1 MELELERAGSR
12 DANSEASLELQ
23 QEELKIIQGQQR
35 RRFMLRNE
43 KPSSPTSTREGYGA
57 EINLGLET
65 TTQCSQRSSGKH
77 QAASEIDYKQISESL
92 QLENADI
99 KRKLTAMSQEVVGLR
114 KFKDEADVSELGSN
128 ATHKIINLSKKNREL
143 SAMITA
149 ERNRA
154 HQLAKHLK
162 ATEEALKAKETTRD
176 APDHGRDIEH
186 KAKILKHQLEQCNM
200 KLVECRSE
208 NQVINNELKVAHK
221 IIASEVGDDV
231 DLNSLVSGT
240 SSWRGRAQ
248 RIIHLQN
255 KLKET
260 KRKLAVSEKG
270 KRGVGTL
277 ECRDVRQKETLTK
290 LDQDKKMKLHE
301 CQSEIQSLRE
311 EYSKLQYQYNA
322 LKARNKT
329 LTANLKA
336 ARLSDVSPVL
346 KYDITPASLMS
357 CSNSSAQDFSGQA
370 HFQRERHE
378 WEKEKI
384 QLQQHITK
392 LLSDLSKLRQLDCGP
407 VSTLASPLSSEGNHS
422 QLETLL
428 KVTKTERDGLLK
440 LSESMQQRLDAA
452 TNKIVRLDTDL
463 RNQKERSRNLQK
475 RLKCDQIADVKTELS
490 ESKTILLLNENT
502 VLKETLELTRHEKL
516 EDITLLNAMVQDVK
530 QMFIETLANTPKK

>member
-1 MELELERAGSR
+1 MES
-12 DANSEASLELQ
+12 SVASLELQ

-43 KPSSPTSTREGYGA
+43 KPNSPASEGYGA
-57 EINLGLET
+57 EINLGLAT
-65 TTQCSQRSSGKH
+65 TTHYSQRKH
-77 QAASEIDYKQISESL
+77 QAASEIDYEQRSESL
-92 QLENADI
+92 QLENAEI
-99 KRKLTAMSQEVVGLR
+99 KRKLTAMSQEILGLR
-114 KFKDEADVSELGSN
+114 KFKDEADVFSELGITGSN

-154 HQLAKHLK
+154 QQLAKHLK
-162 ATEEALKAKETTRD
+162 ATEEALKATRD
-176 APDHGRDIEH
+176 APGHADDIEH

-208 NQVINNELKVAHK
+208 NQVINHELKVAHK
-221 IIASEVGDDV
+221 VIASEAGEEV
-231 DLNSLVSGT
+231 DMNSLLNGT

-260 KRKLAVSEKG
+260 KRQLAVSEKG

-277 ECRDVRQKETLTK
+277 ECSDIRQKETLTK

-301 CQSEIQSLRE
+301 CQSVIQSLRE

-336 ARLSDVSPVL
+336 ARLKSDAL
-346 KYDITPASLMS
+346 KCDMYTTPLSSMS
-357 CSNSSAQDFSGQA
+357 CSISSTQDLSGQA
-370 HFQRERHE
+370 HFQRERHG
-378 WEKEKI
+378 WEKEKA
-384 QLQQHITK
+384 QLQEQITK
-392 LLSDLSKLRQLDCGP
+392 LLSELSKLRQLDCGP
-407 VSTLASPLSSEGNHS
+407 ASTLASPLSTEGNSS
-422 QLETLL
+422 QLKTLL
-428 KVTKTERDGLLK
+428 KVTKTERDRLLK

-475 RLKCDQIADVKTELS
+475 RLTSMKCDQMADVKTELS
-490 ESKTILLLNENT
+490 ESKAILLLNENT

-530 QMFIETLANTPKK
+530 QMFIETLANTPKKCTFAL